1 MYRMSVFAGVA
12 ILGTAFLV
20 GTGASQDAKKDV
32 KAKSSY
38 VPPGWKGLGLS
49 KEQTAEFAKIYNSYN
64 LKIKDLQDKIQEFKT
79 QERQD
84 MVKLLTSDQKE
95 KLRKLVIPEE
105 NPAKATEKK

>member
-1 MYRMSVFAGVA
+1 MYRMSVFVGAA

-20 GTGASQDAKKDV
+20 GTGTSQDTKKEA

-38 VPPGWKGLGLS
+38 VPAWWKGLGLT

-64 LKIKDLQDKIQEFKT
+64 LKIKDLQDKIQELKT

-105 NPAKATEKK
+105 NSKATEKK